1 MSENSSLEMRPG
13 FLYFRLMHLPGNKH
27 AHPYRRPKD
36 AATLIV
42 IDRTGK
48 TPKVLMGQRHL
59 SSAFMPGKYVFPGGR
74 VDAGDSRLNVPDA
87 LDPAVE
93 EKLLA
98 DMKGIASARRAQA
111 LALAAIRE
119 TAEETGLLIG
129 ARGTRRWKTAS
140 PAWRLFVEHGLA
152 PALSPLTFFLR
163 AITPPGRSR
172 RFDTRFFC
180 TTSRAIAHRTPNEN
194 DELLNLHW
202 LTCQQALK
210 LELPS
215 ITRFALKTLDEKLQ
229 LNRFPAPGDEIS
241 YFYQRN
247 GKFLRETL

>member
-1 MSENSSLEMRPG
+1 MSHAPLFSISW
-13 FLYFRLMHLPGNKH
+13 LMQEDTHT
-27 AHPYRRPKD
+27 HPYRRPKD

-42 IDRTGK
+42 VDKSGK
-48 TPKVLMGQRHL
+48 RPKVLMGQRHL

-74 VDAGDSRLNVPDA
+74 VDAGDARLNVPDA
-87 LDPAVE
+87 LDPVVE
-93 EKLLA
+93 RKLLA
-98 DMKGIASARRAQA
+98 DMKGIATPRRAQG

-129 ARGTRRWKTAS
+129 ARNNGRLKTKS
-140 PAWRLFVEHGLA
+140 PSWNPFVEHGLT

-180 TTSRAIAHRTPNEN
+180 TSSEAIAYTVPNDN

-202 LTCQQALK
+202 LTFTQALK
-210 LELPS
+210 LELPR
-215 ITRFALKTLDEKLQ
+215 ITRFALETLEAKL
-229 LNRFPAPGDEIS
+229 NAGRFPEPGDEIA

-247 GKFLRETL
+247 GRFMRETL

>member
-1 MSENSSLEMRPG
+1 MPDR
-13 FLYFRLMHLPGNKH
+13 KH
-27 AHPYRRPKD
+27 AHPYCRPKD
-36 AATLIV
+36 AATLII
-42 IDRTGK
+42 IDQTDSNA
-48 TPKVLMGQRHL
+48 KVLMGQRAF

-74 VDAGDSRLNVPDA
+74 VDAGDSRLSVPDA
-87 LDPAVE
+87 LDAAVE
-93 EKLLA
+93 RKLLY
-98 DMKGIASARRAQA
+98 DMKGVASPRRAQA

-129 ARGTRRWKTAS
+129 TRNMTGWTTRS
-140 PAWRLFVEHGLA
+140 PSWSPFIKHGLA

-180 TTSRAIAHRTPNEN
+180 ATSESIAHQAPNDN

-210 LELPS
+210 LELPRV
-215 ITRFALKTLDEKLQ
+215 TRHALETLDEKLSR
-229 LNRFPAPGDEIS
+229 NRFPAPQDEIS
-241 YFYQRN
+241 YFYERN
-247 GKFLRETL
+247 RRILWERL

>member
-1 MSENSSLEMRPG
+1 MPEE
-13 FLYFRLMHLPGNKH
+13 KH
-27 AHPYRRPKD
+27 KHPYRRPKD

-42 IDRTGK
+42 VDKSGAR
-48 TPKVLMGQRHL
+48 PRVLMGQRHL
-59 SSAFMPGKYVFPGGR
+59 NSAFMPGMYVFPGGR

-87 LDPAVE
+87 LDEAVE
-93 EKLLA
+93 RKLLA
-98 DMKGIASARRAQA
+98 DMKGIATPRRAQA

-129 ARGTRRWKTAS
+129 TQNAVRWATKS
-140 PAWRLFVEHGLA
+140 PSWSPFVEHGLT

-180 TTSRAIAHRTPNEN
+180 TTSEAIAHEIPNEN

-202 LTCQQALK
+202 LTFDRALK
-210 LELPS
+210 LELPT
-215 ITRFALKTLDEKLQ
+215 ITRFALETLEQKLK
-229 LNRFPAPGDEIS
+229 LGRFPEPGDEIA
-241 YFYQRN
+241 YFFQRN
-247 GKFLRETL
+247 RKFLRETL

>member
-1 MSENSSLEMRPG
+1 MPRV
-13 FLYFRLMHLPGNKH
+13 KH
-27 AHPYRRPKD
+27 MPPYCRPKD
-36 AATLIV
+36 AATLIIV
-42 IDRTGK
+42 DRSGARA
-48 TPKVLMGQRHL
+48 KVLMGQRHL

-74 VDAGDSRLNVPDA
+74 VDFCDSRLKVPGA
-87 LDPAVE
+87 LDAAVE
-93 EKLLA
+93 EKLLH
-98 DMKGIASARRAQA
+98 DMKGVASRARARA
-111 LALAAIRE
+111 LALAAVRE

-129 ARGTRRWKTAS
+129 TREGQGWTSAAA
-140 PAWRLFVEHGLA
+140 AWNAFVEHGVT

-180 TTSRAIAHRTPNEN
+180 TTSEEIAHRMPNDN

-202 LTCQQALK
+202 LTCQEART
-210 LELPS
+210 LELPR
-215 ITRFALKTLDEKLQ
+215 ITRFALDTLEAKLGQ
-229 LNRFPAPGDEIS
+229 NAFPAPGDEIA

>member
-1 MSENSSLEMRPG
+1 MPDR
-13 FLYFRLMHLPGNKH
+13 KH
-27 AHPYRRPKD
+27 AHPYCRPKD
-36 AATLIV
+36 AATLII
-42 IDRTGK
+42 IDQTDSNA
-48 TPKVLMGQRHL
+48 KVLMGQRAF

-74 VDAGDSRLNVPDA
+74 VDAGDSRLSVPDA
-87 LDPAVE
+87 LDAAVE
-93 EKLLA
+93 RKLLY
-98 DMKGIASARRAQA
+98 DMKGVASPRRAQA

-129 ARGTRRWKTAS
+129 TRNMTGWTTRS
-140 PAWRLFVEHGLA
+140 PSWSPFIKHGLA

-180 TTSRAIAHRTPNEN
+180 TTSDAFAHEMPNEN

-210 LELPS
+210 LELPR
-215 ITRFALKTLDEKLQ
+215 ITRYALETLEDRLSR
-229 LNRFPAPGDEIS
+229 NRFPKPGDEIA
-241 YFYQRN
+241 YFYDLN